1 MSRLPSVC
9 ASRAGI
15 GETGPIQE
23 GGDQK
28 LVAVLGDEQGEGNG
42 GEDSEG
48 KELQGRTVEVDECCA
63 DK

>member
-1 MSRLPSVC
+1 MTAAECLCVPGWNLAKR
-9 ASRAGI
+9 
-15 GETGPIQE
+15 GPIQE

-28 LVAVLGDEQGEGNG
+28 LVAVLGDEQGEGKG

-48 KELQGRTVEVDECCA
+48 KELQKRTVEVQECCT